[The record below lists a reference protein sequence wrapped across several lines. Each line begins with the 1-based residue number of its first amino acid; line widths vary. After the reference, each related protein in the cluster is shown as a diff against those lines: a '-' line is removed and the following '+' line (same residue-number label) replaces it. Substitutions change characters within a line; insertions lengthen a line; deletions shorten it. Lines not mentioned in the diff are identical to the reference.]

1 MFAEQASRYRDA
13 FRANL
18 AIDRLNPDGPVRARN
33 MFFEATLIDFITTSV
48 EIIPPQV
55 VAEYRAQWI
64 ESDPFGGRA
73 LEKLPIQVQ
82 ENLMLLELIC
92 DEAKRSAGDNP
103 EARGD
108 AFGDTTGETYVDSFR
123 LKASALLRDHKN
135 WTLTDACE
143 WMKDNQDWY
152 AASKSDEGGV
162 GRKQ

>member
-33 MFFEATLIDFITTSV
+33 MFFEATLIDFVVTSV
-48 EIIPPQV
+48 PIIPAQV
-55 VAEYRAQWI
+55 VVEYRTQWI
-64 ESDPFGGRA
+64 NNDPFGGRD

-92 DEAKRSAGDNP
+92 EEATRSAGDNP

-108 AFGDTTGETYVDSFR
+108 AFADETASIYVDSFR

-135 WTLTDACE
+135 WTLIDACE